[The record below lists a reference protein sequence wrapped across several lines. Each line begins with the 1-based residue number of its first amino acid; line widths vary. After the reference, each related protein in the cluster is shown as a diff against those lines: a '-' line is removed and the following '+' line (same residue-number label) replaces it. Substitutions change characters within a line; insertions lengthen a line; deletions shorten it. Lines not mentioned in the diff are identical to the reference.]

1 MRVRP
6 KETARPPVATVI
18 RASSNTGDGDGK
30 VVQFPSTPEERRE
43 RQRAKQETERQRLVD
58 LFVDEAGDQALFHTA
73 DDECYADLI
82 IAGVRQTLPVRSKRF
97 RAEYV
102 RYLQRRITDAPLAV
116 IMAATAL
123 RPRSVNEAINR
134 FELKAL
140 SSPIERE
147 VHVRVARDGDHLF
160 VDLGDPQ
167 WRAVRVTA
175 GGWSVCESPPVRFR
189 RTPDTRPLPYPER
202 GGSIGDLRQFLP
214 NLTDDDFTLVVA
226 FLLAAL
232 QPDGPYPVLTVY
244 GEQGWAKTGLLRVLR
259 ALTDPHRAPT
269 TSLPS
274 SARDLFISA
283 RNSHVQAF
291 ENVSRLADAM
301 SDNLCRL
308 STGGGM
314 RTRALFTN
322 SDEVSF
328 VGSRPIMMEGI
339 SNFVT
344 RPDLIDRSLIIALE
358 SPPGDRRTQRE
369 LWTEFERYRPRIFGA
384 LCDMLAAG
392 VRRLPETRLLNPPR
406 MADFATWTVACGVE
420 GLEAAYARNR
430 QAALDVVLEH
440 DLLARSLEALM
451 ATREEWRG
459 AAHELLG
466 SDRRTRPD
474 FRSQS
479 VIGSAPTPR
488 PTVALPW
495 DFDLT

>member
-1 MRVRP
+1 M
-6 KETARPPVATVI
+6 
-18 RASSNTGDGDGK
+18 SNTGDGDGK

-140 SSPIERE
+140 SSLIERE

-175 GGWSVCESPPVRFR
+175 GGWSICESPPVRFR

-202 GGSIGDLRQFLP
+202 RGSIGDLRQFLP

-259 ALTDPHRAPT
+259 ALTDPRRAPT

-369 LWTEFERYRPRIFGA
+369 LWTEFER
-384 LCDMLAAG
+384 
-392 VRRLPETRLLNPPR
+392 
-406 MADFATWTVACGVE
+406 
-420 GLEAAYARNR
+420 
-430 QAALDVVLEH
+430 
-440 DLLARSLEALM
+440 
-451 ATREEWRG
+451 
-459 AAHELLG
+459 
-466 SDRRTRPD
+466 
-474 FRSQS
+474 
-479 VIGSAPTPR
+479 
-488 PTVALPW
+488 
-495 DFDLT
+495 

>member
-1 MRVRP
+1 MCASP
-6 KETARPPVATVI
+6 AMATI
-18 RASSNTGDGDGK
+18 FLLILATRSGAPFGI
-30 VVQFPSTPEERRE
+30 
-43 RQRAKQETERQRLVD
+43 
-58 LFVDEAGDQALFHTA
+58 TA
-73 DDECYADLI
+73 D
-82 IAGVRQTLPVRSKRF
+82 
-97 RAEYV
+97 
-102 RYLQRRITDAPLAV
+102 
-116 IMAATAL
+116 
-123 RPRSVNEAINR
+123 
-134 FELKAL
+134 
-140 SSPIERE
+140 
-147 VHVRVARDGDHLF
+147 
-160 VDLGDPQ
+160 
-167 WRAVRVTA
+167 
-175 GGWSVCESPPVRFR
+175 GWAVCESPPVRFR

-202 GGSIGDLRQFLP
+202 GGSIGDLRPFLP
-214 NLTDDDFTLVVA
+214 NLTGDDFTLVFA

-244 GEQGWAKTGLLRVLR
+244 GEQGWAKTSLLRILR

-269 TSLPS
+269 TPLPS
-274 SARDLFISA
+274 SARDLFVSA

-291 ENVSRLADAM
+291 ENVSKLSDAM

-322 SDEVSF
+322 SDEATF
-328 VGSRPIMMEGI
+328 VGARPIMLEGI
-339 SNFVT
+339 ANFVV

-369 LWTEFERYRPRIFGA
+369 LGTEFERCGPRIFGA

-451 ATREEWRG
+451 ATRGEWRG
-459 AAHELLG
+459 AAHELLDQIG
-466 SDRRTRPD
+466 EPARISDPRALSDRLRRLAQPLRSHGILISHEPRKNRLREIIITRE
-474 FRSQS
+474 
-479 VIGSAPTPR
+479 
-488 PTVALPW
+488 
-495 DFDLT
+495 